1 MGSPSVQEGRCRY
14 FIASM
19 AQTERLIFLPYFY
32 VRAPPGGQQARKALP
47 MPNLHSFLQR
57 LFSICRS
64 ITGNG
69 VRQTLSIIKEE
80 MPDLQIHEVPSGSQV
95 FDWTVPDEWNITE
108 ARLTGPDGEVIAD
121 FSYSNLHVV
130 GYSEPVDIMLPL
142 EELQEHLH
150 SRPDL
155 PEAIPYVTSYYARR
169 WGFCLKHSVRQKLK
183 PGMYH
188 AVIKST
194 LAPGHLTYGELV
206 LPGKSDKEVFLSTYV
221 CHPSMANNELSG
233 PVVATAL
240 ARWLLA
246 APRYYTYRI
255 VFVPETIGSI
265 TYLSRNYQQLR
276 ERVIAGF
283 NLTCL
288 GDDRAYSYLPS
299 RKGDTLADRVAL
311 HVLRHFAP
319 DFVSYTYHDRGSDE
333 RQYCAPGIDL
343 PLCSV
348 MRTKYHV
355 FPEYHTSLDDCSLV
369 TEKGLQ
375 GGFEIMRKIL
385 EALEENV
392 TFQCR
397 VLCEPQL
404 GRRGLYPTLS
414 TRYSCTEQ
422 VDLMMDLLAY
432 ADGTMTLLEE
442 AEAVGADI
450 FRCSAVMR
458 QLEEQGVVSHKPIG

>member
-1 MGSPSVQEGRCRY
+1 MIRIR
-14 FIASM
+14 
-19 AQTERLIFLPYFY
+19 RLVCLPYFY
-32 VRAPPGGQQARKALP
+32 ARAPPGRARDYKALP

-57 LFSICRS
+57 LFPICRS

-69 VRQTLSIIKEE
+69 VRQTLSILKEE
-80 MPDLQIHEVPSGSQV
+80 LPGLQIHEVPSGSQV

-121 FSYSNLHVV
+121 FSRCNLHVV
-130 GYSEPVDIMLPL
+130 GYSEPVDLMLSL
-142 EELQEHLH
+142 EDLQEHLY

-169 WGFCLKHSVRQKLK
+169 WGFCLKHSVREKLK

-188 AVIKST
+188 AVIRST

-206 LPGKSDKEVFLSTYV
+206 LPGHSEKEVFLSTYV

-233 PVVATAL
+233 PVVAMAL
-240 ARWLLA
+240 ARWLQT
-246 APRYYTYRI
+246 APRRYTYRF

-265 TYLSRNYQQLR
+265 TYLSKNYQQLR
-276 ERVIAGF
+276 ERVVAGF

-299 RKGDTLADRVAL
+299 RKGNTLADKAAL
-311 HVLRHFAP
+311 HVLQHFAP
-319 DFVSYTYHDRGSDE
+319 DFVRYTFHDRGSDE
-333 RQYCAPGIDL
+333 RQYCSPGIDL

-369 TEKGLQ
+369 TEQGLQ
-375 GGFEIMRKIL
+375 GGFEIMRKVLAAI
-385 EALEENV
+385 EENV
-392 TFQCR
+392 TYQCK

-404 GRRGLYPTLS
+404 GKRGLYPTLS

-432 ADGTMTLLEE
+432 ADGSMSLLDE
-442 AEAVGADI
+442 AEIVGADV
-450 FRCSAVMR
+450 FRCSDVMR
-458 QLEEQGVVSHKPIG
+458 QLEEQGVVIRKMDD

>member
-1 MGSPSVQEGRCRY
+1 
-14 FIASM
+14 M
-19 AQTERLIFLPYFY
+19 AHTRRLVLLLHLYAH
-32 VRAPPGGQQARKALP
+32 APLGGQETHKALP

-57 LFSICRS
+57 LFPICRS

-69 VRQTLSIIKEE
+69 VRQTLSILKEE
-80 MPDLQIHEVPSGSQV
+80 LPGLQIHEVPSGSQV
-95 FDWTVPDEWNITE
+95 FDWTVPDEWNITG
-108 ARLTGPDGEVIAD
+108 AQLTGPDGEVIAD
-121 FSYSNLHVV
+121 FSHSNLHVV
-130 GYSEPVDIMLPL
+130 GYSEPVDIMLSL
-142 EELQEHLH
+142 EDLQEHLY

-206 LPGKSDKEVFLSTYV
+206 LPGQSEKEVFLSTYV

-240 ARWLLA
+240 ARWLLT
-246 APRYYTYRI
+246 APRRYTYRI

-265 TYLSRNYQQLR
+265 TYLSKNYQQLR
-276 ERVIAGF
+276 QRVVAGF

-299 RKGDTLADRVAL
+299 RKGNTLADKAAL
-311 HVLRHFAP
+311 HVLQHFAP
-319 DFVSYTYHDRGSDE
+319 DFARYTYHDRGSDE
-333 RQYCAPGIDL
+333 RQYCSPGIDL

-375 GGFEIMRKIL
+375 GGFEIMRKVL
-385 EALEENV
+385 ETIEENV
-392 TFQCR
+392 TYQCR

-404 GRRGLYPTLS
+404 GKRGLYPTLS

-432 ADGTMTLLEE
+432 ADGSMRLLDE
-442 AEAVGADI
+442 AETVGTDI

-458 QLEEQGVVSHKPIG
+458 QLEEQGLVSRKTED

>member
-1 MGSPSVQEGRCRY
+1 
-14 FIASM
+14 
-19 AQTERLIFLPYFY
+19 
-32 VRAPPGGQQARKALP
+32 
-47 MPNLHSFLQR
+47 
-57 LFSICRS
+57 
-64 ITGNG
+64 
-69 VRQTLSIIKEE
+69 

-130 GYSEPVDIMLPL
+130 GYSEPVDLMLPL

-169 WGFCLKHSVRQKLK
+169 WGFCLKHSVRQKLR

-246 APRYYTYRI
+246 APRHYTYRI

-385 EALEENV
+385 EALEENA

-432 ADGTMTLLEE
+432 ADGTMTLLDE

>member
-1 MGSPSVQEGRCRY
+1 
-14 FIASM
+14 
-19 AQTERLIFLPYFY
+19 
-32 VRAPPGGQQARKALP
+32 
-47 MPNLHSFLQR
+47 
-57 LFSICRS
+57 
-64 ITGNG
+64 
-69 VRQTLSIIKEE
+69 

-130 GYSEPVDIMLPL
+130 GYSEPVDLVLPL

-233 PVVATAL
+233 PVVAIAL
-240 ARWLLA
+240 ARWLLS
-246 APRYYTYRI
+246 APRRYTYRI

-333 RQYCAPGIDL
+333 RQYCAPGVDL

-385 EALEENV
+385 EALEENA

-432 ADGTMTLLEE
+432 ADGTMTLLDE

-458 QLEEQGVVSHKPIG
+458 QLEEQGVVSHKALG

>member
-1 MGSPSVQEGRCRY
+1 
-14 FIASM
+14 
-19 AQTERLIFLPYFY
+19 
-32 VRAPPGGQQARKALP
+32 
-47 MPNLHSFLQR
+47 
-57 LFSICRS
+57 
-64 ITGNG
+64 
-69 VRQTLSIIKEE
+69 

-95 FDWTVPDEWNITE
+95 FDWTVPEEWNITE

-130 GYSEPVDIMLPL
+130 GYSEPVDLMLPL

-246 APRYYTYRI
+246 APRHYTYRI

-385 EALEENV
+385 EALEENAI
-392 TFQCR
+392 FQCR

-432 ADGTMTLLEE
+432 ADGTMTLLDE
-442 AEAVGADI
+442 AETVGADI

>member
-1 MGSPSVQEGRCRY
+1 
-14 FIASM
+14 
-19 AQTERLIFLPYFY
+19 
-32 VRAPPGGQQARKALP
+32 
-47 MPNLHSFLQR
+47 
-57 LFSICRS
+57 
-64 ITGNG
+64 
-69 VRQTLSIIKEE
+69 

-130 GYSEPVDIMLPL
+130 GYSEPVDLMLPL

-246 APRYYTYRI
+246 APRHYTYRI

-385 EALEENV
+385 EALEENA
-392 TFQCR
+392 TYQCR

-414 TRYSCTEQ
+414 TRYSCTDQ

-432 ADGTMTLLEE
+432 ADGTMTLLDE
-442 AEAVGADI
+442 AENVGADI

>member
-1 MGSPSVQEGRCRY
+1 MTRTR
-14 FIASM
+14 
-19 AQTERLIFLPYFY
+19 RLVRIPYFY
-32 VRAPPGGQQARKALP
+32 ARAPTGRARDYKALS

-57 LFSICRS
+57 LFPICRS

-69 VRQTLSIIKEE
+69 VRQTLSILKEE
-80 MPDLQIHEVPSGSQV
+80 LPGLQIHEVPSGSQV

-108 ARLTGPDGEVIAD
+108 ARLTGPDGAIIAD
-121 FSYSNLHVV
+121 FSHCNLHVV
-130 GYSEPVDIMLPL
+130 GYSEPVDLMLSL
-142 EELQEHLH
+142 EDLQEHLY

-169 WGFCLKHSVRQKLK
+169 WGFCLKHSVREKLK

-206 LPGKSDKEVFLSTYV
+206 LPGHSEKEVFLSTYV

-233 PVVATAL
+233 PVVALAL
-240 ARWLLA
+240 ARWLQT
-246 APRYYTYRI
+246 APRRYTYRF

-265 TYLSRNYQQLR
+265 TYLSKNYQQLR
-276 ERVIAGF
+276 ERVVAGF

-299 RKGDTLADRVAL
+299 RKGNTLADKAAL
-311 HVLRHFAP
+311 HVLQHFAP
-319 DFVSYTYHDRGSDE
+319 DFVRYTFHDRGSDE
-333 RQYCAPGIDL
+333 RQYCSPGIDL

-369 TEKGLQ
+369 TEQGLQ
-375 GGFEIMRKIL
+375 GGFEIMRKVLAAI
-385 EALEENV
+385 EENA
-392 TFQCR
+392 TYQCK

-404 GRRGLYPTLS
+404 GKRGLYPTLS

-432 ADGTMTLLEE
+432 ADGTMSLLDE
-442 AEAVGADI
+442 AEIVGADV
-450 FRCSAVMR
+450 FRCSDVMR
-458 QLEEQGVVSHKPIG
+458 QLEEQGVVIRKMDD

>member
-1 MGSPSVQEGRCRY
+1 
-14 FIASM
+14 
-19 AQTERLIFLPYFY
+19 
-32 VRAPPGGQQARKALP
+32 
-47 MPNLHSFLQR
+47 
-57 LFSICRS
+57 
-64 ITGNG
+64 
-69 VRQTLSIIKEE
+69 

-95 FDWTVPDEWNITE
+95 FDWTVPNEWNITE

-130 GYSEPVDIMLPL
+130 GYSEPVDLMLPL

-169 WGFCLKHSVRQKLK
+169 WGFCLKHSVRQKLR

-385 EALEENV
+385 EALEENA

-432 ADGTMTLLEE
+432 ADGTMTLLDE

>member
-1 MGSPSVQEGRCRY
+1 
-14 FIASM
+14 
-19 AQTERLIFLPYFY
+19 
-32 VRAPPGGQQARKALP
+32 
-47 MPNLHSFLQR
+47 
-57 LFSICRS
+57 
-64 ITGNG
+64 
-69 VRQTLSIIKEE
+69 

-130 GYSEPVDIMLPL
+130 GYSEPVDLMLPL

-246 APRYYTYRI
+246 APRHYTYRI

-385 EALEENV
+385 EALEENA
-392 TFQCR
+392 TYQCR

-414 TRYSCTEQ
+414 TRYSCTDQ

-432 ADGTMTLLEE
+432 ADGTMTLLDE
-442 AEAVGADI
+442 AENVGADI

-458 QLEEQGVVSHKPIG
+458 QLEEQGVVSHKAIG